1 MRWRPNPA
9 RPPEPWQPEPW
20 QPGPVPPTPGDGGPG
35 MPGWLEERLFD
46 QRIVMLRGTLTPST
60 ASGIAAALLTLDGG
74 AHTGDPAPV
83 QLHIASPGGDLVAAH
98 TIIDVIDA
106 MTGQV
111 HAVVTS
117 EAGGAVL
124 AVLAAADRRA
134 AYRHARF
141 TLAEPRAAGLTGTA
155 DEVAAA
161 AGQHLRELEE
171 VVLRLV
177 EATGQTRSRIEDDL
191 AAGRRLSAAEAKDY
205 GLIDRIIGTD

>member
-1 MRWRPNPA
+1 MDLRHDPMRS
-9 RPPEPWQPEPW
+9 PEPWP
-20 QPGPVPPTPGDGGPG
+20 PGLPGVGGGGGPG

-46 QRIVMLRGTLTPST
+46 QRIVMVRGMLTAQT
-60 ASGIAAALLTLDGG
+60 ATGVAAALLTLDAAG
-74 AHTGDPAPV
+74 PAPV
-83 QLHIASPGGDLVAAH
+83 QLHVASAGGELGAALS
-98 TIIDVIDA
+98 IIDVIDSMNA
-106 MTGQV
+106 PV

-124 AVLAAADRRA
+124 AVLAAAQQRS

-141 TLAEPRAAGLTGTA
+141 KLAEPRAAGVTGTA

-177 EATGQTRSRIEDDL
+177 TVTGQTRSRIEDDL
-191 AAGRRLSAAEAKDY
+191 SSGRSLSAAEACAY
-205 GLIDRIIGTD
+205 GLIDSVVGDEKRGP